1 MEKNIHFSKLKIS
14 EKLIEET
21 FDEIKGENVA
31 RMVGLISHFVYWS
44 VFGHI
49 NKQPL
54 DDYHMKQLFI
64 SITQSMN

>member
-1 MEKNIHFSKLKIS
+1 MDKSIHFSKLNTS
-14 EKLIEET
+14 TQLVDET
-21 FDEIKGENVA
+21 FNEIKGERIS

-49 NKQPL
+49 NRQPL